1 MKKNYFLFIAVAI
14 FAVTV
19 GSAFKTV
26 LSNNGIAGRTG
37 SPGETTCSN
46 CHGSAGT
53 GSVVINLPVT
63 LQGGAS
69 YVLGQTY
76 TISVTVSQSACSLF
90 GFGFEALQSSG
101 ANGGTLTAGTGTMAK
116 NATISGNSRKSIVHA
131 LNGGASSNT
140 HTFTFTWTAPA
151 TNIGNITFYTAGL
164 AANNDNLDNTADK
177 TYTASVVIPAP
188 QTVGID
194 DQSAIG
200 NGISVFPNPVTE
212 KISLNYSLIKNVQV
226 KAELFNLEGKAI
238 ELFNENQSTGNVKK
252 EIEVEKL
259 NLSNGIYF
267 VSLTIDGNKSI
278 TKKIIINK

>member
-1 MKKNYFLFIAVAI
+1 MKKRNFLSITAAVFII
-14 FAVTV
+14 LI

-26 LSNNGIAGRTG
+26 LNSNGKPGKTG
-37 SPGETTCSN
+37 SPGETTCSS
-46 CHGSAGT
+46 CHGSAGN
-53 GSVVINLPVT
+53 GSIAVNLPIE

-76 TISVTVSQSACSLF
+76 TISVTVSQSACNLF
-90 GFGFEALQSSG
+90 GFGFEALQASG
-101 ANGGTLTAGTGTMAK
+101 ANGGVLTPGTGSQALSITVL
-116 NATISGNSRKSIVHA
+116 GNSRNNIVHVS
-131 LNGGASSNT
+131 NGGATANS
-140 HTFTFTWTAPA
+140 HTFTFTWQAPS
-151 TNIGNITFYTAGL
+151 TNVGNITFYTAGL
-164 AANNDNLDNTADK
+164 AADGSGSPNSADK
-177 TYTASVVIPAP
+177 TYSTSVVIPAP

-194 DQSAIG
+194 NQIEIG

-212 KISLNYSLIKNVQV
+212 KISLNYSLIKNAQV

-238 ELFNENQSTGNVKK
+238 ELFNENQPTGNIKK

-267 VSLTIDGNKSI
+267 VSLTIDGKKSV